1 MTAPILIMA
10 GGTGGHVFPALA
22 VARILRYREE
32 QVVWLGTRR
41 GIEAELVP
49 AADFELECIRVGGL
63 RRKGVLGWLLAPA
76 RLAVAIVDAWRVLRR
91 VKPRVVLGM
100 GGFASGPGGL
110 VAGLMKCPLVIHEQN
125 SIAGLTNRLLAGMA
139 REVLT
144 AFPGSFSSRVKTRE
158 VGNPVRDEITQLP
171 EPAVRWSERSG
182 PVRLLVLGG
191 SQGALVLNEM
201 VAEAVALLAADERPA
216 IRHQAGR
223 ATLEGARDAYE
234 FARIPAEVDAFIDDM
249 AAAYAWADL
258 VLCRAGA
265 LTVAELSSAGVG
277 AILVP
282 YPSAVDDHQTK
293 NGELLVNADAAVLLQ
308 QGDLTPA
315 YLAAEL
321 RTWTRSRAL
330 CLQRAERARSLAQP
344 RAAEVVADVLLS
356 HALEEVMA

>member
-1 MTAPILIMA
+1 MSAPILIMA

-22 VARILRYREE
+22 VAKILRHREH

-49 AADFELECIRVGGL
+49 AAGFELECIRVGGL
-63 RRKGVLGWLLAPA
+63 RRKGVLSWLLAPA
-76 RLAVAIVDAWRVLRR
+76 RLGIAGLDAWRVLRR
-91 VKPRVVLGM
+91 LKPRAVLGM

-110 VAGLMKCPLVIHEQN
+110 VAWLQRLPLVIHEQN
-125 SIAGLTNRLLAGMA
+125 SIAGLTNRLLAGIA

-144 AFPGSFSSRVKTRE
+144 AFPGSFSSGVTTTE
-158 VGNPVRDEITQLP
+158 VGNPVREEITRLP
-171 EPAVRWSERSG
+171 EPAVRWSERDG

-191 SQGALVLNEM
+191 SQGALVLNEI
-201 VAEAVALLAADERPA
+201 VAEAVSLLAADERPV

-223 ATLEGARDAYE
+223 ATLEEARDAYE

-249 AAAYAWADL
+249 AAAYAWADV

-265 LTVAELSSAGVG
+265 LTVAELCSAGVG

-282 YPSAVDDHQTK
+282 YPAAVDDHQTK
-293 NGELLVNADAAVLLQ
+293 NGELLVNADAAVLLPQ
-308 QGDLTPA
+308 EQLTPA
-315 YLAAEL
+315 HLAAEL
-321 RTWTRSRAL
+321 RTWTRSRAQ

-344 RAAEVVADVLLS
+344 RAADAVADALLA
-356 HALEEVMA
+356 HARQEVSA